1 MIVFLVILSMLYA
14 LCYLSDDIIICYRHI
29 TRNYCVLLCWQ
40 PDRQVLM
47 WSATWPKEVR
57 NLAEEFLNN
66 YIQIN
71 IGSMTLSANHNIHQ
85 IVEVCDDVEKPQMW
99 VPASSTRFAFI
110 NHRSFKNHFCWWI
123 FECLRLCISTVEENL
138 RHCFVTEIC
147 PMWDYENVST
157 GRQWQNSRLG
167 VVDNHDIFDTHSI
180 R

>member
-1 MIVFLVILSMLYA
+1 MLYA

-29 TRNYCVLLCWQ
+29 TRNYCVLPCWQ

-99 VPASSTRFAFI
+99 VPVSSILFAFI
-110 NHRSFKNHFCWWI
+110 NHRSFKNHFYWWI

-147 PMWDYENVST
+147 PMWAYEDVST
-157 GRQWQNSRLG
+157 GRQWQNSRLV